1 MDDESNEPPTSLHR
15 TNSENKMGRKNSER
29 ESTTSYSW
37 QRSQSELHLDSKN
50 IKSTDNVSQHSRVYW
65 DLSRSEEEGP
75 PKFKVSLQTIQQKEE
90 ISSCVSRRTA
100 TMFANYNPA
109 SPNVQV
115 VLRNTLPIW
124 KKNVKLVKDAVTDTE
139 RVGSLEEM
147 HDILVEAWSLPVVGK
162 EFAHGL
168 CDALRTSGGVHLLL
182 KLCSQPADS
191 RIHAA
196 KLLEQSMT
204 LKNCDVIVEEGLNA
218 VVELTTAS
226 NTDTVLQTACTG
238 ILEHLFKHSE
248 LTCTKLVQCG
258 GLNTLLN
265 ACKTSNTMTLR
276 HCAKAFANL
285 AMYGDNLIKNRMIE
299 RRVPDWLFPLAFN
312 DDDSIRYYAF
322 LAIETLAAYHPCSPV
337 MKESGTLE
345 LVQRFIETHDPSG
358 FAFSDNAHIHGHTDE
373 WMRKLIPLLT
383 SQRPEAQ
390 SLAAFHFAVEAAILV
405 RKSDDLKVIEKIGA
419 LPALKKVAGSCNK
432 LAAKFALQALE
443 AVGARDVPNLLPN
456 KVAYW
461 TVCNVSQWLQLSG
474 YPKLVESFE
483 KEKIDGYL
491 LLRLDDD
498 MLRDGLGVNSCFTRI
513 RFLKALKDLKI
524 RNELEGNALSLEE
537 WLKSLSP
544 DLAVYAYQMDQNG
557 VDKQTLPLLTDD
569 HLLRD
574 CHITNGI
581 DRIKILDGIKRRSLF
596 SMVSAENQYSESKYD
611 VFISYRRKGGSLL
624 ARYLIIITT
633 ASYLSLIFS
642 SYSLLKV
649 HLQVR
654 GYKVFLDI
662 EKLQA
667 GKFDE
672 KLLDSVRDAQHFLL
686 ILTPEALERC
696 VGDDDNQDWIHREIT
711 AAIDAGRNIIP
722 IEENFRWPQ
731 SECLPSDMK
740 AICSFNSIR

>member
-1 MDDESNEPPTSLHR
+1 
-15 TNSENKMGRKNSER
+15 MGRKNTEK

-37 QRSQSELHLDSKN
+37 QRSQSELHLDNKN

-75 PKFKVSLQTIQQKEE
+75 PKFKVSLQTIKQKEE
-90 ISSCVSRRTA
+90 ISGCISRRTA
-100 TMFANYNPA
+100 SMFANYNPA

-124 KKNVKLVKDAVTDTE
+124 KKNVLLVRDARSDTE
-139 RVGSLEEM
+139 RVGCLEEM
-147 HDILVEAWSLPVVGK
+147 HDILVEAWSLPIVGK

-168 CDALRTSGGVHLLL
+168 CDALRTSGGVHILL
-182 KLCSQPADS
+182 KLCSQSAGS
-191 RIHAA
+191 RLHAA

-204 LKNCDVIVEEGLNA
+204 LKNCDVIVDEGLNA
-218 VVELTTAS
+218 VVELTAAS
-226 NTDTVLQTACTG
+226 NTDTLLQTPCTG

-248 LTCTKLVQCG
+248 LTCAKLVQCG

-285 AMYGDNLIKNRMIE
+285 AMYGDNSIKNRMIE
-299 RRVPDWLFPLAFN
+299 LRVPNWLFPLAFN

-322 LAIETLAAYHPCSPV
+322 LAIETLAASHPFSPV

-345 LVQRFIETHDPSG
+345 LVQGFIETHDPSG
-358 FAFSDNAHIHGHTDE
+358 FAFSDTAHIHGHTDE
-373 WMRKLIPLLT
+373 WMRKLVPLLT
-383 SQRPEAQ
+383 CQRPEAQ

-405 RKSDDLKVIEKIGA
+405 RKSDDIKVIEKIGA
-419 LPALKKVAGSCNK
+419 IPALKKVAGSCNK

-443 AVGARDVPNLLPN
+443 AVGVRDVPNLLPN

-461 TVCNVSQWLQLSG
+461 STCNVVQWLQLTGFSEFIE
-474 YPKLVESFE
+474 LFE
-483 KEKIDGYL
+483 KEKIDGDL

-498 MLRDGLGVNSCFTRI
+498 MLRDGLGMNSCFARI
-513 RFLKALKDLKI
+513 KFLKALKDLKI
-524 RNELEGNALSLEE
+524 RNELEGNALLLEE
-537 WLKSLSP
+537 WLKSISE
-544 DLAVYAYQMDQNG
+544 DLAVYAYQMDQSG
-557 VDKQTLPLLTDD
+557 VDKQTLCMLTDE
-569 HLLRD
+569 HLYRD

-581 DRIKILDGIKRRSLF
+581 DRLKIMDSLKRRSSF
-596 SMVSAENQYSESKYD
+596 SMLSIDNQDSENKYD

-624 ARYLIIITT
+624 A
-633 ASYLSLIFS
+633 
-642 SYSLLKV
+642 SLLKV

-654 GYKVFLDI
+654 GYRVFLDI

-672 KLLDSVRDAQHFLL
+672 KLLDSVRGTRHFLL

-696 VGDDDNQDWIHREIT
+696 IGDDCNQDWIHREIT

-722 IEENFRWPQ
+722 IEENFKWPQ
-731 SECLPSDMK
+731 PECLPSDMK
-740 AICSFNSIR
+740 AICSFNSIRWIHDYQDACVEKIIHFMNNEGLKKSSELQEEVD